1 MNAVSESNRE
11 KARRMTSCKVD
22 WKQIR
27 ESLESHSK
35 DSGHYEKHK
44 QLLQVKGHESK
55 MISTQLFAWEGLFP
69 YFAAFNYLCKKKKRD
84 EHTKRV

>member
-1 MNAVSESNRE
+1 M
-11 KARRMTSCKVD
+11 SCKVD

-55 MISTQLFAWEGLFP
+55 MISTFLSGA
-69 YFAAFNYLCKKKKRD
+69 YFFVLLLLIIYVKKKRN

>member
-1 MNAVSESNRE
+1 MGQKATGE
-11 KARRMTSCKVD
+11 KARGMKSCKVD

-35 DSGHYEKHK
+35 DPGHYKEHK
-44 QLLQVKGHESK
+44 QLLKVKGHESK
-55 MISTQLFAWEGLFP
+55 MISTFLSGA
-69 YFAAFNYLCKKKKRD
+69 YFFVLLLLIIYVKKED

>member
-1 MNAVSESNRE
+1 MLYQKATGE
-11 KARRMTSCKVD
+11 KARRMTSYKVD

-55 MISTQLFAWEGLFP
+55 MISTFLSGA
-69 YFAAFNYLCKKKKRD
+69 YFSVLLLLIIYVKKKRN